1 MAHDDRTPARPDSAA
16 ATWAPLAR
24 FIAREEQLAV
34 WAAQRRWT
42 YFIYEF
48 ARFGVKQAWAC
59 LFGGLMVALLIG
71 TWAFY
76 PKTAALPRYDFLVLA
91 SVAIQLAM
99 IAWKLE
105 TREEA
110 LVILIFHVVG
120 TVMEV
125 FKTKMGSWIY
135 PEPSLLRIGGVPL
148 FTGFMYAAVGSY
160 IARAWRLFEFQFT
173 RYPPVWATV
182 ALGIAIY
189 INFFAHHFLPD
200 VRLLLFAAYALL
212 FGRTWIYYRVHTSW
226 RRMPVLLSTLL
237 VAGFIW
243 LAENVGTFTQA
254 WSYPSQHAGWHIVPL
269 SKLGAWYLLM
279 IISAVLVSLIN
290 RPQTFAATIAP
301 KIGSRVS
308 IPRWRSPGTKSP

>member
-1 MAHDDRTPARPDSAA
+1 MSNDGPSAPPQPASRAA
-16 ATWAPLAR
+16 IWPPLAR
-24 FIAREEQLAV
+24 FIAREAALAA
-34 WAAQRRWT
+34 WAANRRWT

-48 ARFGVKQAWAC
+48 VRFGVKQAWAC
-59 LFGGLMVALLIG
+59 LFGGLMLALLIG

-76 PKTAALPRYDFLVLA
+76 PKSAILARYDFLVVA

-99 IAWKLE
+99 IRWKLE

-110 LVILIFHVVG
+110 LVILIFHIVG
-120 TVMEV
+120 TVMEI
-125 FKTKMGSWIY
+125 FKTKMGSWVY

-160 IARAWRLFEFQFT
+160 IARAWRLFEFEFT
-173 RYPPVWATV
+173 HYPPIWATV
-182 ALGIAIY
+182 LLGLAIY

-200 VRLLLFAAYALL
+200 VRLALFAAYAVL
-212 FGRTWIYYRVHTSW
+212 FGRSWIYYRVHTSW
-226 RRMPVLLSTLL
+226 RRMPVLVSTLL

-254 WSYPSQHAGWHIVPL
+254 WSYPSQKAQWHMVPF

-279 IISAVLVSLIN
+279 IISAVLVSLVN
-290 RPQTFAATIAP
+290 KPKAFA
-301 KIGSRVS
+301 KM
-308 IPRWRSPGTKSP
+308 